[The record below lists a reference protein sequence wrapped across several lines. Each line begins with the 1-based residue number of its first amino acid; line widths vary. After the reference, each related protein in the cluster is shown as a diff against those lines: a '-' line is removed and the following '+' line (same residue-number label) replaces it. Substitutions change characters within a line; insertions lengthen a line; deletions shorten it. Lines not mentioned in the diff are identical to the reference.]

1 MQQQG
6 KSLKR
11 LVHLTDP
18 HLSRLDDVKFSDIRG
33 NDGPVISHGIYAEA
47 SGTSDA
53 SYRVIDIENAGGLD
67 FVTVDEQ
74 SWQVEK

>member
-1 MQQQG
+1 VQQQG

-33 NDGPVISHGIYAEA
+33 NDGPVISHGIA
-47 SGTSDA
+47 SRKKQLKLLFTGS
-53 SYRVIDIENAGGLD
+53 GG
-67 FVTVDEQ
+67 E
-74 SWQVEK
+74 WR